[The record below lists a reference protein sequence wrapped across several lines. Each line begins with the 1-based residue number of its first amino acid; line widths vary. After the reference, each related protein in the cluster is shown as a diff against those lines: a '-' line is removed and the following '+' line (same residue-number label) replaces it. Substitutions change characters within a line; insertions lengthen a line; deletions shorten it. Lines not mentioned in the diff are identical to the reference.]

1 MATRSGPLDYAHA
14 QERSHVPLSTEHAY
28 VLTYAHLHS
37 SLHTH
42 TRNPSP
48 NIENLRY
55 ITTLSSYLEG
65 PGGLFLIQI
74 SIFSFQGCTQQLVL
88 NETVTR

>member
-1 MATRSGPLDYAHA
+1 MFPYPQNMHMCLHMHIFTHPYIHMPVTPHPTLR
-14 QERSHVPLSTEHAY
+14 
-28 VLTYAHLHS
+28 TYA
-37 SLHTH
+37 
-42 TRNPSP
+42 
-48 NIENLRY
+48 IV
-55 ITTLSSYLEG
+55 TTLSSYLEG

>member
-14 QERSHVPLSTEHAY
+14 QERSHVPLSTKHAY

-37 SLHTH
+37 PLHTH
-42 TRNPSP
+42 ARNPSP

-55 ITTLSSYLEG
+55 SYNSFKLFG
-65 PGGLFLIQI
+65 GSWWLISYSNKHLQFPGVHTAVG
-74 SIFSFQGCTQQLVL
+74 VK
-88 NETVTR
+88 